1 MLQFN
6 KDKNRFWEMP
16 AETYFHKNA
25 PTAEIPE
32 DTDLGHRGT
41 APTKEIPTDLGHQ
54 GTAPIEEIPQDEPA
68 LGHQDLGHQ
77 GTAPAEKIPQDEQAL
92 DQMLRGLLTD
102 ISPGSGE
109 AMASALGLLVDVD
122 DDSESS
128 SNMD

>member
-1 MLQFN
+1 
-6 KDKNRFWEMP
+6 MP
-16 AETYFHKNA
+16 DLHAPEETHFHKNA

-41 APTKEIPTDLGHQ
+41 APTEEIPTDLGHQ
-54 GTAPIEEIPQDEPA
+54 GTAPTEEIPQDEP
-68 LGHQDLGHQ
+68 
-77 GTAPAEKIPQDEQAL
+77 AL

-102 ISPGSGE
+102 IPHGSGE

-122 DDSESS
+122 DSESC